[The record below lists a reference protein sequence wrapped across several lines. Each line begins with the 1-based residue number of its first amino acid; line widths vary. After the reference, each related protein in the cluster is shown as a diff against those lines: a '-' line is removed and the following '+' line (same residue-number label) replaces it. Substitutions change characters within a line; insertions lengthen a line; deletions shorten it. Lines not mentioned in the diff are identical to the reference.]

1 MLTPIDPQANMT
13 PPPIDLPLL
22 ESPEASDFAMADSP
36 DSVADRA
43 SETGFPD
50 QAVTPA
56 DWIELNRLKD
66 EFLACVSHEL
76 RSPLTALLGLSKLL
90 QDPIIGD
97 LNDRQ
102 RRYVQ
107 LIHRSGKQLINIVND
122 ILDLTRMETGEIEL
136 HPMIV
141 SVPTICQQ
149 ALEQAQHRIPSQEN
163 AGTLDMS
170 LMPQFTLDIDPG
182 LETLIADPMRLQQI
196 LRHLLSNALKF
207 TPPDG
212 QVGLRVNRW
221 EGWVAFTVW
230 DTGIGIPT
238 EKQYLIF
245 QKFQQ
250 LEHPLTRQF
259 EGTGLGLVLTQ
270 RLARLQGGDITFTSR
285 EGKGSEFTLLIPP
298 APSVSQ
304 STDLSIQ
311 QEDSRLDVPSSSL
324 SSSPS
329 DLDSDLDSTSVAID
343 RLKGVAEQTDRPP
356 YATHPNRMVLVVES
370 GVRYLNDIIEQLT
383 ELDYRVAI
391 ARSGT
396 EALEKARKLMPCAVL
411 LNPNLPLLSGWDVLT
426 LLKSNPDTQGIPLII
441 TATSQPDELRSHG
454 SAVDGFLKLPI
465 SPRALAQTL
474 DQVMRRNPI
483 VTGELSSRMILCLH
497 LSDSPEDSPVEARNE
512 GAFPLERFLQANHFR
527 VVEAQD
533 HDQAEL
539 LARVWKPQVL
549 VLVGNLADPMPY
561 LKRLVQQTYLAS
573 LPIITLDSAITQAAI
588 QTAELAVFPCLHP
601 DRSDRLL
608 QTIDVAIGFAG
619 RPLLLMVDGGQWRE
633 DWDEAPGP
641 LDWLQ
646 ALLQY
651 LQTAGLRGTIAH
663 NATEMQHKLRSQ
675 GVDLLLLYLHDGIDL
690 ARLRSGI
697 EPLSDLPTP
706 PTVLILDYR
715 TTDHTPLDIP
725 RSLKA
730 KITTSQPTMD
740 GLLQQIQQSLGISN

>member
-1 MLTPIDPQANMT
+1 MLTPLNPQSNIT
-13 PPPIDLPLL
+13 PPAIVLPLP
-22 ESPEASDFAMADSP
+22 ESPEATDGTAN
-36 DSVADRA
+36 SVADRA
-43 SETGFPD
+43 AETGFPD

-170 LMPQFTLDIDPG
+170 LMPRFTLDIDPG

-207 TPPDG
+207 TPPEG

-238 EKQYLIF
+238 EKQHLIF

-285 EGKGSEFTLLIPP
+285 VGKGSEFTLLVPP

-304 STDLSIQ
+304 STDLSISQ
-311 QEDSRLDVPSSSL
+311 QDSRLDLLSNGASELSDWSANGGPIDSL
-324 SSSPS
+324 E
-329 DLDSDLDSTSVAID
+329 V
-343 RLKGVAEQTDRPP
+343 GAEPIDRPP
-356 YATHPNRMVLVVES
+356 YAAHPNRMVLVVES

-396 EALEKARKLMPCAVL
+396 EALEKARKLVPCAVL

-426 LLKSNPDTQGIPLII
+426 LLKSNPETQGIPLII
-441 TATSQPDELRSHG
+441 TATSQPDELRAHG

-474 DQVMRRNPI
+474 EQVMRRNPI

-497 LSDSPEDSPVEARNE
+497 LSESADESPEP
-512 GAFPLERFLQANHFR
+512 GGFPLESFLQANHFR

-549 VLVGNLADPMPY
+549 VLVGSLADPMPY

-573 LPIITLDSAITQAAI
+573 LPIITLDAAITQAAT

-651 LQTAGLRGTIAH
+651 LHTAGLRGTIAH
-663 NATEMQHKLRSQ
+663 NATEMHHKLRSQ

-690 ARLRSGI
+690 VTLRSGL

-706 PTVLILDYR
+706 PTLLILDYR
-715 TTDHTPLDIP
+715 TTDQTPLDIP
-725 RSLKA
+725 PSLKA

>member
-1 MLTPIDPQANMT
+1 MLTPLDPQSNIT
-13 PPPIDLPLL
+13 PPPIVFPLP
-22 ESPEASDFAMADSP
+22 ESPEAP
-36 DSVADRA
+36 DGAANSVADRA
-43 SETGFPD
+43 AETGFPD

-149 ALEQAQHRIPSQEN
+149 ALEQAQHRIPNQEN
-163 AGTLDMS
+163 AGALDMS
-170 LMPQFTLDIDPG
+170 LMPGFTLDIEPG

-238 EKQYLIF
+238 EKQHLIF

-304 STDLSIQ
+304 STDLSIEQ
-311 QEDSRLDVPSSSL
+311 ADSRLDLPSKGA
-324 SSSPS
+324 S
-329 DLDSDLDSTSVAID
+329 DLSDLLDVSANGGAID
-343 RLKGVAEQTDRPP
+343 RLDGGAEPIDRPT
-356 YATHPNRMVLVVES
+356 YAAHPNRMVLVVES

-396 EALEKARKLMPCAVL
+396 EALEKVRKLLPCAVL

-426 LLKSNPDTQGIPLII
+426 LLKSNPETQGIPLII
-441 TATSQPDELRSHG
+441 TATSHTDELRAHG
-454 SAVDGFLKLPI
+454 STVDGFLKLPI

-497 LSDSPEDSPVEARNE
+497 LSESPEESPEE
-512 GAFPLERFLQANHFR
+512 GGFPLESFLQANHFR

-549 VLVGNLADPMPY
+549 VLAGSLADPIPY

-573 LPIITLDSAITQAAI
+573 LPIITLDSAITQAAT

-633 DWDEAPGP
+633 HWDEAPGP

-651 LQTAGLRGTIAH
+651 LHTAGLRGTIAH
-663 NATEMQHKLRSQ
+663 NSTEMHHKLRSQ
-675 GVDLLLLYLHDGIDL
+675 GVDLFLLYLHDGIDL
-690 ARLRSGI
+690 EILRSGL

-706 PTVLILDYR
+706 PTLLILDYR
-715 TTDHTPLDIP
+715 TTDQTPLDIP
-725 RSLKA
+725 PSLKA

-740 GLLQQIQQSLGISN
+740 GLLQQIQQALGISN

>member
-1 MLTPIDPQANMT
+1 MLTPLDPQCNI
-13 PPPIDLPLL
+13 PSSPIVFPLPV
-22 ESPEASDFAMADSP
+22 SPEATDGVT
-36 DSVADRA
+36 DSVVDPVTDRA
-43 SETGFPD
+43 AETGFPD

-136 HPMIV
+136 HPMIISV
-141 SVPTICQQ
+141 STICQQ
-149 ALEQAQHRIPSQEN
+149 ALEQAQHRIPNQEN

-170 LMPQFTLDIDPG
+170 LIPGFTLDIDPG

-207 TPPDG
+207 TPPEG

-221 EGWVAFTVW
+221 DGWVAFTVW
-230 DTGIGIPT
+230 DTGIGIPA
-238 EKQYLIF
+238 EKQHLIF

-285 EGKGSEFTLLIPP
+285 EGKGSEFTLLVPP

-304 STDLSIQ
+304 ATDLSTEQ
-311 QEDSRLDVPSSSL
+311 QDFRLDLPD
-324 SSSPS
+324 PGAS
-329 DLDSDLDSTSVAID
+329 DASNPGGTLGTIDNLAIANEPID
-343 RLKGVAEQTDRPP
+343 RRTIDRPP
-356 YATHPNRMVLVVES
+356 YAAHPNRMVLVVES
-370 GVRYLNDIIEQLT
+370 GVRYLNDIIEQLM

-396 EALEKARKLMPCAVL
+396 EALEKARKLLPCAVL
-411 LNPNLPLLSGWDVLT
+411 LNPNVPLLSGWDVLT
-426 LLKSNPDTQGIPLII
+426 LLKSNPETQGIPLII
-441 TATSQPDELRSHG
+441 TATSHTDELRAHG
-454 SAVDGFLKLPI
+454 STVDGFLKLPI

-474 DQVMRRNPI
+474 EQVMRRNPI

-497 LSDSPEDSPVEARNE
+497 LSESPDESPEE
-512 GAFPLERFLQANHFR
+512 GGFPLESFLQANHFR

-539 LARVWKPQVL
+539 LARVWRPQVL

-573 LPIITLDSAITQAAI
+573 LPIITLDAAITQAAT

-619 RPLLLMVDGGQWRE
+619 RPLLLMVDGGQWRS
-633 DWDEAPGP
+633 DWDEAPVP

-646 ALLQY
+646 ALFQY
-651 LQTAGLRGTIAH
+651 LHTAGLRGTIAH
-663 NATEMQHKLRSQ
+663 NATEMHHKLRSQ

-690 ARLRSGI
+690 ATLRSGL
-697 EPLSDLPTP
+697 EPLSDVPTP
-706 PTVLILDYR
+706 PTLLILDYR
-715 TTDHTPLDIP
+715 TDVTPLDIP
-725 RSLKA
+725 PSLKA

-740 GLLQQIQQSLGISN
+740 GLLQQIQQSLGMSN